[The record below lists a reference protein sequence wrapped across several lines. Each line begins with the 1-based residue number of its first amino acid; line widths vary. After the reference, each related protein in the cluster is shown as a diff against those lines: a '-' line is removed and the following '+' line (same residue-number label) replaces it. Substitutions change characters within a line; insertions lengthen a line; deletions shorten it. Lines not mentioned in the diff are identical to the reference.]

1 MKETGWAG
9 LSRKVTG
16 DSNWYIMLYLKF
28 FSIIKVLI
36 STFLF
41 AQSVMK
47 DRGSFVN
54 FLMRK
59 ALSKIYTWTLCFQNT
74 EHQKVEFNPHIYSLS
89 KLFRFRWEITVLI
102 QNGWHSE
109 QPPAHTPRERF
120 HPRMNVK
127 YCLMFTIAENTGS
140 NSVNIFFIYKWFSD
154 IFSSISKIFCF
165 VWKYHLI
172 LTKYSFLFKKWISNI
187 RN

>member
-1 MKETGWAG
+1 
-9 LSRKVTG
+9 
-16 DSNWYIMLYLKF
+16 MLYLKF
-28 FSIIKVLI
+28 FFYHKGIDFYFFICSKCYER
-36 STFLF
+36 
-41 AQSVMK
+41 Q
-47 DRGSFVN
+47 GSFVN

-89 KLFRFRWEITVLI
+89 KLFRLSWEITVLI

-140 NSVNIFFIYKWFSD
+140 NSVNIFFIYINDFLIYFQVLAKY
-154 IFSSISKIFCF
+154 F
-165 VWKYHLI
+165 VLSENII
-172 LTKYSFLFKKWISNI
+172 LY
-187 RN
+187 